1 MLLLANL
8 FWGLSFPTIKAMTL
22 AFERLAPGCGTWF
35 ITAMSVMPRMLMAAG
50 VLLIFQARD
59 LASTTAAELRQG
71 VIMGLFA
78 GCGML
83 LQNDGLQFTAASTS
97 AFLTQF
103 YAILIPVYLAVR
115 SRRNPGA
122 RVWVCCLLV
131 MAGSAILGRF
141 DWHALRLGR
150 GELETLA
157 SSLFFMG
164 QILTLEAPP
173 FRENRPERITLVLF
187 ATEAL
192 IFLVL
197 SAATAPSAAALT
209 LPWRSAPLLTF
220 NALLTVFCT
229 LGAFL
234 LMNTWQPKITAT
246 EAGLIYCVEPIF
258 GSAMALVLPA
268 WFSRLAGIDYANE
281 TLAWPL
287 LVGGGLIT
295 AANIL
300 LQLAPRPK
308 AGGGRQA

>member
-22 AFERLAPGCGTWF
+22 DLARLAPGSGSAF
-35 ITAMSVMPRMLMAAG
+35 ITAMSVAPRMLMSAA
-50 VLLIFQARD
+50 VLLVLQARD
-59 LASTTAAELRQG
+59 LGRTTALELKQG
-71 VIMGLFA
+71 VQLGLFA
-78 GCGML
+78 AGGML

-115 SRRNPGA
+115 RRRNPGA
-122 RVWVCCLLV
+122 LVWICCALV

-141 DWHALRLGR
+141 DWLELSLGR

-164 QILTLEAPP
+164 QILTLEQPR
-173 FRENRPERITLVLF
+173 FLGNRPERITLVLF

-192 IFLVL
+192 VFAVMGV
-197 SAATAPSAAALT
+197 ATAPSAAALA
-209 LPWRSAPLLTF
+209 LPWSSAPLLLF
-220 NALLTVFCT
+220 NGLLTVFCT

-234 LMNTWQPKITAT
+234 LMNTWQPKISAT

-258 GSAMALVLPA
+258 GSLMALALPA
-268 WFSRLAGIDYANE
+268 LFSRMAPISYANE
-281 TLAWPL
+281 TLTWTL
-287 LVGGGLIT
+287 LVGGALIT
-295 AANIL
+295 AANVL
-300 LQLAPRPK
+300 LQLAPRFRR
-308 AGGGRQA
+308 AAAAA